1 MDIYR
6 TSIGLKK
13 AVGVSIVSLGLLVT
27 PISLAIASEFNMN
40 AVAES
45 ESQYWSDYKLIVEN
59 TGDNVADLSNAKI
72 QFVAP
77 KRIGSV
83 WWSSSSVSHP
93 SLRTS
98 YANHNAGIK
107 HTVTLNFPTDSWVDT
122 ELEPGTS
129 VVLHLGYGGTI
140 DNLNT
145 FERSVSVQTE
155 GKDGGAIPTPEVSVN
170 ITNPSNNSVV
180 FAGSAINIQT
190 NITSRNA
197 GIIRFLV
204 NGQTIGEQQV
214 SSNTTSYS
222 QSWTPTRSGDV
233 TIKVAVFDNSG
244 SKMKQDTVRIN
255 VKDSVEEESLPVI
268 RFLSP
273 QTGSSYQEGENVTIE
288 ARVTDEDSDL
298 SRVNFF
304 ANNRE
309 ICSLGATSSLTY
321 SCDWTAQGKGN
332 ITLRVDAIDAAS
344 HVTREN
350 LTIQIESDD
359 VNPPSNSNTPV
370 GRNGRL
376 HVCENTLCNER
387 NEQVQLRGM
396 SSHGI
401 QWLGNCLTDESLDT
415 LAYEWN
421 SDLLRISMYVQEGG
435 YETDPEGF
443 TNQVNSLIEMA
454 SNRGMYVIVDW
465 HQLTPGDPNA
475 NTELAIEF
483 FTKIAKMNAH
493 RNNIIYD
500 VANEPNN
507 VSWSRIRDYAM
518 KVIPVVQRF
527 DSDAV
532 VLIGT
537 HAWASMGVS
546 DGGSAREIVN
556 NPIPLDNIMYTYHFY
571 AASHGKQYRDN
582 LEWAAQRLPIFVTE
596 WGTQNSAGEGANNF
610 TSSQAYLDIMNRYNI
625 SWANWNYSD
634 DWRSGAVWK
643 SGTCSSGNWSDSNL
657 KEAGLW
663 IKDKINNR

>member
-1 MDIYR
+1 MSFYK
-6 TSIGLKK
+6 SNIGLRK
-13 AVGVSIVSLGLLVT
+13 AVSASVVSVGLLVN
-27 PISLAIASEFNMN
+27 PISSAIASEFNFN
-40 AVAES
+40 TVAES
-45 ESQYWSDYKLIVEN
+45 ESQYWSTYRLIVEN
-59 TGDNVADLSNAKI
+59 TGDKVADLSNAKI
-72 QFVAP
+72 KFVAA
-77 KRIGSV
+77 KRAGSL
-83 WWSSSSVSHP
+83 WWSSSSVSYP
-93 SLRTS
+93 TWSVS
-98 YANHNAGIK
+98 YANRDGGIE
-107 HTVTLNFPTDSWVDT
+107 HAVTLHFATDSWVDT
-122 ELEPGTS
+122 ELEPGES
-129 VVLHLGYGGTI
+129 AVFHLGFGGMI
-140 DNLNT
+140 DNLNV
-145 FERSVSVQTE
+145 FERSVSVQIDNNDDSVT
-155 GKDGGAIPTPEVSVN
+155 PTPDTSLNIANPLNNSTIFTGSTVN
-170 ITNPSNNSVV
+170 IQANIKSSN
-180 FAGSAINIQT
+180 A
-190 NITSRNA
+190 SRLL
-197 GIIRFLV
+197 FLI
-204 NGQTIGEQQV
+204 NGQTIGEKFV
-214 SSNTTSYS
+214 SSNIASYS
-222 QSWTPTRSGDV
+222 QPWTPSSAGNV
-233 TIKVAVFDNSG
+233 TVNVIAFDNSG
-244 SKMKQDTVRIN
+244 NKIKQDTVLLN
-255 VKDSVEEESLPVI
+255 VQDKLIAENAPVI
-268 RFLSP
+268 QLLSP
-273 QTGSSYQEGENVTIE
+273 QTGSSYLKGENVIVK
-288 ARVTDEDSDL
+288 ARVTDDDNDL

-344 HVTREN
+344 HVTRQN

-359 VNPPSNSNTPV
+359 VSPPSSSNTPV

-376 HVCENTLCNER
+376 RVCENTLCNER

-415 LAYEWN
+415 LAYDWN

-518 KVIPVVQRF
+518 KVIPVVQRY

-663 IKDKINNR
+663 IKDKIKNR

>member
-376 HVCENTLCNER
+376 RVCENTLCNER

-483 FTKIAKMNAH
+483 FTEIAKMNAH

-518 KVIPVVQRF
+518 KVIPVVQRY

-663 IKDKINNR
+663 IKDKIKNR